1 MKNLIPDILM
11 IIVLIVLFIL
21 LLSSCSIL
29 NRPIAKI
36 YTEEEYYI
44 AIDNKGNVIDINY
57 CIDSLQLTGYKV
69 IIK

>member
-11 IIVLIVLFIL
+11 IIVLIILFIL

-29 NRPIAKI
+29 NKPIAKI

-44 AIDNKGNVIDINY
+44 AIDNKGKVIDENY
-57 CIDSLQLTGYKV
+57 CIDSLNLTGYK
-69 IIK
+69 IFKK

>member
-1 MKNLIPDILM
+1 M